1 MAFFTYHRH
10 GSQSGGTGND
20 HVQMVLFMYHQHGSQ
35 SGGMGAS
42 QPALAST
49 TLKWCFLHTTGM
61 RPVSCL
67 CSTDYFFML
76 LEAIPGIKIPT
87 SDQPSKALHLEFLLE
102 NIESQLGIKKDILS
116 VSEVL
121 SGTIDEQIL
130 MIYLALLK
138 WKVKNKSYNSPRK
151 QLSYLS
157 THKLSSPTPRNTSD
171 KSIFQNRNAPNIKN
185 FFSSSTTPT
194 LSTNANEPAQ
204 KAINDVSFSQS
215 YGKRSKFFDA
225 SSTTDGKESPV
236 PRGSVYPATAF
247 KSKPTT
253 NINNTS
259 KSPPSYDKSL
269 SENNSQILST
279 NTSNV
284 TSKSLNISPSKMADT
299 TQTTTA
305 YDTEPVFSSKITS
318 TALSDHPS
326 TGVSNI
332 STGII
337 NTACTTVNSC
347 SPSTINSLQTSSGL
361 TKQTMVST
369 LVLPIL
375 TSSSS
380 STREK
385 LMSSRSLSPP
395 SSSSLSS
402 SLSSSS
408 SFPLTTTTTTATTTT
423 MTENSGMSTKTESGL
438 TLSYSSIHEGDLWP
452 ETQACQKNAL
462 NSPSSPYFYSY
473 STLQLSKNPATDVS
487 RNQQTEGYSEKYLLS
502 YSPRSEEN
510 GKQSSSDRQFTDL
523 KKTSSMRNND
533 VSSSLTVTSSDIAA
547 SVKDASSND
556 NGIYTCKKVFLLQST
571 ELPAPISQVASPLL
585 SFENHSFNQSSNLPS
600 CSENQILLTNND
612 TEQTNGG
619 IVQESVKDKLVP
631 PTPPL
636 TSPPPFP
643 PSPQQYLP
651 TFLPFKISSKT
662 STLSQPFPH
671 YQHDG
676 EIVDGIYLAPCIN
689 VNQGNSIKDRTGKEN
704 IGQPIC
710 LDEALNNGNHDRCT
724 EVPEN
729 QTGKV
734 ITVKLNSQDGFNKQ
748 HPSGL
753 TSEKI
758 EFLCEEI
765 GKLKEK
771 VNAMETGRTSLN
783 NSNSSFEDTVQSVEI
798 PGNSPTGDCQLS
810 TTSSINKTDFNLSTG
825 RLQEQNKNQPSLI
838 NSLENSKHQ
847 QVVNDGKKMTEQ
859 QIKPEHSTFQSS
871 NNTLQESN
879 KIFRPSES
887 YSPFSSNVSPLRRGH
902 LWKPWTRTDYY
913 KTIKTEEHSN
923 FKLNGNNTK
932 VSNYSCGTDS
942 PNSLI
947 SKINHQT
954 KDSPLLRENS
964 SPKRTE
970 SSNGTIYH
978 SLTSSNIRNL
988 EDNCK
993 DLVMKGT
1000 KYDSLNK
1007 DGHNLHQCSLCRMN
1021 CKNPHRN
1028 SRSDTAAED
1037 DEMNDNNQ
1045 HFKETFLKVI
1055 SSSANNQEFQNLLEK
1070 YTCFKENISDRIYL
1084 IFKQLKQEIENLKES
1099 LQLEKTETHNLRIEF
1114 EKLEK
1119 LKKYD
1124 VEKTAQ
1130 ESQTS
1135 ITGIDIVFLQQEN
1148 IVLKEELEM
1157 VQEES
1162 FELKED
1168 VTELKDYQKGVEK
1181 VLNELQ
1187 EQILKTE
1194 YDKQILSEE
1203 LTLLWQ
1209 QRKALKLNSMDLDQS
1224 FKSDGFYLSRS
1235 HANID
1240 EVAFSNPYLIEN
1252 YKSMTPKTSS
1262 PTRQSLSTFPF
1273 HLSPVVD
1280 GQDRNLKCP
1289 ETPKLYRTMS
1299 CLSQVDRNHT
1309 DKSDVGF
1316 SQNIWRSREN
1326 AADNL
1331 ASNFENMM
1339 VNKNGNTSKIIQ
1351 DFNPNKYQLGQQNKY
1366 QRLYWSDQQL
1376 NQLISDNEISNREEQ
1391 DRRNL
1396 FSSPSLP
1403 SRNSFSS
1410 FEEPSRASNRQ
1421 RVNNVTFNFTKQTEN
1436 RSAKQ
1441 GSALKGILKNVK
1453 NTPDNVNVDQSLS
1466 KSHFSNF
1473 PRKVRSVPCS
1483 PQNFSHQASAE
1494 DLALTSDMEEV
1505 FKPLNSLESLKS
1517 PFGMGKRWNSHD
1529 SLIGSAS
1536 KWSES
1541 NSSKR
1546 ANLNSLSGNKTL
1558 SHDPYFKWRFN
1569 RKSPD
1574 VKPLFG
1580 NPDHP
1585 RWVHTPYNFFLANA
1599 KPSSDTL
1606 KVATPVFSPTKI
1618 YKRNKNM
1625 SNSKD
1630 SQDTANIS
1638 ETNNS
1643 SLEFSRT
1650 PTIASQN
1657 LNLTNTSKA
1666 QEFSNL
1672 FSPEQLEYS
1681 PNTDEEHN
1689 TVVRNL
1695 CSVFESSDL
1704 SFDGSEP
1711 GSAKKIRSWYDLDR
1725 NSPTKLTKEQRQ
1737 YADRLIEKYT
1747 KLPSEKLIQPAS

>member
-1 MAFFTYHRH
+1 MKESKEKH
-10 GSQSGGTGND
+10 
-20 HVQMVLFMYHQHGSQ
+20 
-35 SGGMGAS
+35 
-42 QPALAST
+42 
-49 TLKWCFLHTTGM
+49 KK
-61 RPVSCL
+61 
-67 CSTDYFFML
+67 
-76 LEAIPGIKIPT
+76 GI
-87 SDQPSKALHLEFLLE
+87 L
-102 NIESQLGIKKDILS
+102 
-116 VSEVL
+116 
-121 SGTIDEQIL
+121 
-130 MIYLALLK
+130 
-138 WKVKNKSYNSPRK
+138 VKNKSYNSPRK
-151 QLSYLS
+151 QLNYLS
-157 THKLSSPTPRNTSD
+157 THKLSSPSPRNSSD

-204 KAINDVSFSQS
+204 RAINDVSFSQS
-215 YGKRSKFFDA
+215 YGKRSKYFDA
-225 SSTTDGKESPV
+225 SSTTDGKDGEESPV
-236 PRGSVYPATAF
+236 PKVSVYPATAF

-253 NINNTS
+253 NINDPS
-259 KSPPSYDKSL
+259 KSSPSYDKSP

-284 TSKSLNISPSKMADT
+284 TSTSLNISPSKMANK
-299 TQTTTA
+299 TQMTTA
-305 YDTEPVFSSKITS
+305 YDAEPVFNSRITS
-318 TALSDHPS
+318 TALSDPPS
-326 TGVSNI
+326 TGLSNR
-332 STGII
+332 I

-347 SPSTINSLQTSSGL
+347 SPSTMNSLQPSSGL

-375 TSSSS
+375 TSSSPSSSSS

-385 LMSSRSLSPP
+385 QMSSKSLSPP

-408 SFPLTTTTTTATTTT
+408 SFPLTTTTTTTTSTTTST
-423 MTENSGMSTKTESGL
+423 TTTKTESGL
-438 TLSYSSIHEGDLWP
+438 TLSNSSAHEGDLWP
-452 ETQACQKNAL
+452 ETQACQKKAS
-462 NSPSSPYFYSY
+462 NSPSSPYFLSY
-473 STLQLSKNPATDVS
+473 STLQLSKNPATDVG
-487 RNQQTEGYSEKYLLS
+487 RNQQTERYSEKYLLS

-510 GKQSSSDRQFTDL
+510 GKQSSSDRQFTEL

-533 VSSSLTVTSSDIAA
+533 VSSSLMVTSSDIAA
-547 SVKDASSND
+547 SSKD

-571 ELPAPISQVASPLL
+571 ELPAPVSQVASPLL
-585 SFENHSFNQSSNLPS
+585 SLEDHSFNQSSNLPS
-600 CSENQILLTNND
+600 CSENQILLTNNG
-612 TEQTNGG
+612 TEQTDGG
-619 IVQESVKDKLVP
+619 TVQESVKDKLAP

-636 TSPPPFP
+636 SSPPPFP

-662 STLSQPFPH
+662 STISQSFPH
-671 YQHDG
+671 CQHDG
-676 EIVDGIYLAPCIN
+676 EIVNGIYLAPCIN
-689 VNQGNSIKDRTGKEN
+689 VNHGNSTRDRTGNEN

-710 LDEALNNGNHDRCT
+710 LDEALNNGNHDRCS

-810 TTSSINKTDFNLSTG
+810 TTSSTNKTDFNLSTG

-847 QVVNDGKKMTEQ
+847 QVVNDGKKLTEQ

-879 KIFRPSES
+879 KILRPSES

-913 KTIKTEEHSN
+913 KTIKTEEYSN
-923 FKLNGNNTK
+923 FKLNGSNTK
-932 VSNYSCGTDS
+932 VSNYSCGTNS

-947 SKINHQT
+947 SKINQQT
-954 KDSPLLRENS
+954 KASSALRENL

-978 SLTSSNIRNL
+978 SLTSSNIRSL

-1007 DGHNLHQCSLCRMN
+1007 DGDSLHQCTLCHIN
-1021 CKNPHRN
+1021 CKNPYRHSRN
-1028 SRSDTAAED
+1028 DPDAED
-1037 DEMNDNNQ
+1037 DRRNDNNE

-1055 SSSANNQEFQNLLEK
+1055 SSSTNNQEFQNLLEK
-1070 YTCFKENISDRIYL
+1070 YTCFKETISDRIYL
-1084 IFKQLKQEIENLKES
+1084 ILKQLKQETENLKGS
-1099 LQLEKTETHNLRIEF
+1099 LQLEKTESHNLRIEF

-1130 ESQTS
+1130 GSQTS
-1135 ITGIDIVFLQQEN
+1135 ITGIDIVYLQQEN
-1148 IVLKEELEM
+1148 IVLKDELEM

-1168 VTELKDYQKGVEK
+1168 VMELKDYQKGVET

-1187 EQILKTE
+1187 DQILKTE
-1194 YDKQILSEE
+1194 YDKQILSDE
-1203 LTLLWQ
+1203 LSLLWQ
-1209 QRKALKLNSMDLDQS
+1209 QRKALKMNSMDLDQS
-1224 FKSDGFYLSRS
+1224 FKSDAFYLSRS

-1252 YKSMTPKTSS
+1252 YKSTPKTSS
-1262 PTRQSLSTFPF
+1262 PTRQTLSTFPF

-1280 GQDRNLKCP
+1280 GQDRNLTCP
-1289 ETPKLYRTMS
+1289 DTPKLYRTMS
-1299 CLSQVDRNHT
+1299 CLSQVDRNQT
-1309 DKSDVGF
+1309 DKSDVSF
-1316 SQNIWRSREN
+1316 PQNIWRSREK

-1331 ASNFENMM
+1331 APNFETLL

-1376 NQLISDNEISNREEQ
+1376 DQLISNNEMSNREEQ

-1396 FSSPSLP
+1396 FSS

-1410 FEEPSRASNRQ
+1410 FEEPSRPSSRQ

-1466 KSHFSNF
+1466 KSPFSNF

-1483 PQNFSHQASAE
+1483 PQNFPHQTSAE
-1494 DLALTSDMEEV
+1494 DLALMSDMEEV
-1505 FKPLNSLESLKS
+1505 FKPLNSSESLKS

-1546 ANLNSLSGNKTL
+1546 ANLNCLSGNKTL
-1558 SHDPYFKWRFN
+1558 SDNPYSEWRFH

-1580 NPDHP
+1580 NPAHP

-1599 KPSSDTL
+1599 KPSSDAL
-1606 KVATPVFSPTKI
+1606 KVTTPVFSPTKI
-1618 YKRNKNM
+1618 YKRNQNM
-1625 SNSKD
+1625 PNSKD

-1643 SLEFSRT
+1643 ALEFSRT

-1657 LNLTNTSKA
+1657 VNLTNTSKA
-1666 QEFSNL
+1666 QEFSNM

-1689 TVVRNL
+1689 TVRWDEEFHRSFAQLINNKPKVKEDQPQIPDIEEMENNRNRGSQNL
-1695 CSVFESSDL
+1695 SLKQFNLGKTKILES
-1704 SFDGSEP
+1704 DGYIDW
-1711 GSAKKIRSWYDLDR
+1711 GY
-1725 NSPTKLTKEQRQ
+1725 
-1737 YADRLIEKYT
+1737 
-1747 KLPSEKLIQPAS
+1747 